1 MLEESKSCR
10 VKKAPG
16 SKLLMWCSCSR
27 CFSAHVWWFV
37 GGEGGGGGGGF
48 EVVPVVVVEWVRV
61 RKGRRRR
68 RRGVDLS
75 IVLRYYGDCWW

>member
-27 CFSAHVWWFV
+27 CFSAHVWWFE
-37 GGEGGGGGGGF
+37 GGVGGGGGGSEVLGF
-48 EVVPVVVVEWVRV
+48 
-61 RKGRRRR
+61 G
-68 RRGVDLS
+68 G
-75 IVLRYYGDCWW
+75 